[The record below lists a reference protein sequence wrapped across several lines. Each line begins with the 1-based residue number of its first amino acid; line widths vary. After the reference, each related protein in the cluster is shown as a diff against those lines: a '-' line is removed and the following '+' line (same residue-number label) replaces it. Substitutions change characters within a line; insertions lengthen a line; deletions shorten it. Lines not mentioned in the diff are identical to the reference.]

1 MEAQKSKKVQANRQ
15 RKMADIRATALQIIL
30 ELGLEGLSMHE
41 LARRRK
47 VTVGA
52 LYRYYDSKQFLVVS
66 LEYEC
71 LESVR
76 DALSCVQFQ
85 DLDRAQPQSY
95 AFESLRRIVH
105 TYLHTLADNP
115 AYERLISGILATPSP
130 VVLDDDRAGAVQ
142 KMFEALASPT
152 QQIQQLMA
160 LGIFES
166 GEASERALILWVTV
180 HGILQLKKME
190 DVSSG
195 LICVDTLLE
204 ASLHT
209 LVTGWSK
216 SVDTRAV
223 FHNPSI
229 LND

>member
-41 LARRRK
+41 LARRRN

-52 LYRYYDSKQFLVVS
+52 LYRYYDSKQSLVVN

-76 DALSCVQFQ
+76 DALSCVQFE
-85 DLDRAQPQSY
+85 DLDRAQPPSY
-95 AFESLRRIVH
+95 AFESLWRIVR
-105 TYLHTLADNP
+105 TYLHTLADHP
-115 AYERLISGILATPSP
+115 AHERLISGILATPTP

-142 KMFEALASPT
+142 KMFEALESPT
-152 QQIQQLMA
+152 RQIQHLMD
-160 LGIFES
+160 LGIFET
-166 GEASERALILWVTV
+166 GDASDRALILWVTV

-190 DVSSG
+190 DVSNG
-195 LICVDTLLE
+195 LICVDTLLG
-204 ASLHT
+204 ASLRT
-209 LVTGWSK
+209 LVHGWSK
-216 SVDTRAV
+216 SVDKGDLSS
-223 FHNPSI
+223 NPSI